1 MRELWKW
8 LLQLLGLRR
17 FTPRPFGKVP
27 MFSTTV
33 EDIGDTGGGGWFRP
47 AYRMQDPA
55 KDPQEPYGSESSGSG
70 NDHGWS
76 NCTMAAGAM
85 AMAFATNGAKAK
97 WGGDMRHHQSDL
109 SGGTDLNDLDQAF
122 AAYDESFSVKS
133 GSGWDDVQR
142 YRKEGRAIV
151 IQGEGNV
158 PGSES
163 FDGGHACV
171 ISPETQSDA
180 SKWLFG
186 DPLATG
192 WQWVSESSIKSWA
205 QAWNS
210 SISFG
215 ITAANPPAAEPE
227 PPTQDPYEP
236 AKPYYPSAHPH
247 DCTPAADAAVAL
259 ARDKDVETWLNY
271 IRQNMPGDIPQPVH
285 DAIEAW
291 NNGPGFWG
299 EAYWRQHTYADPEPP
314 PANAAR
320 WDVSVWPEVVAAWV

>member
-1 MRELWKW
+1 MHELWKW
-8 LLQLLGLRR
+8 LLWKLGLRR
-17 FTPRPFGKVP
+17 FTPPPFGKVP
-27 MFSTTV
+27 MFSQTV
-33 EDIGDTGGGGWFRP
+33 PDIGDTGGGGWYRP
-47 AYRMQDPA
+47 PYRMQDPA
-55 KDPQEPYGSESSGSG
+55 KDPQEPYGSESSGAG

-85 AMAFATNGAKAK
+85 AMGFATNGEKAK
-97 WGGDMRHHQSDL
+97 WGGDMRHHQSDQ

-122 AAYDESFSVKS
+122 AAYSETFIIKS
-133 GSGWDDVQR
+133 GTGWDDVQK

-151 IQGEGNV
+151 IQGQGNV

-171 ISPETQSDA
+171 ILPETQSDA

-215 ITAANPPAAEPE
+215 ITDPNKPPPPDQPPPSNPPG
-227 PPTQDPYEP
+227 
-236 AKPYYPSAHPH
+236 
-247 DCTPAADAAVAL
+247 TPAGPPEKEWCNCEQEVEAAVQRSQDAS
-259 ARDKDVETWLNY
+259 VNEWYEWL
-271 IRQNMPGDIPQPVH
+271 REPQQGDPPQPVA
-285 DAIEAW
+285 DAIAAIQ
-291 NNGPGFWG
+291 NGVGLWG
-299 EAYWRQHTYADPEPP
+299 SGRWRQFIYEPPPPP

-320 WDVSVWPEVVAAWV
+320 WDESMWTIVDAAWV

>member
-1 MRELWKW
+1 MPEWVKW

-17 FTPRPFGKVP
+17 YTPRIRGKVP
-27 MFSTTV
+27 MFSVTV
-33 EDIGDTGGGGWFRP
+33 PDIGDTGGGGWFRP

-55 KDPQEPYGSESSGSG
+55 KDSKEPYGSESSSAG

-76 NCTMAAGAM
+76 NCTMSSGAM
-85 AMAFATNGAKAK
+85 ALAFATDGAKAP

-122 AAYDESFSVKS
+122 AAYDVSFSIKS

-192 WQWVSESSIKSWA
+192 WQWVSESSIKEWA
-205 QAWNS
+205 QRWNS
-210 SISFG
+210 GISFG
-215 ITAANPPAAEPE
+215 ITAANTPAPPPDPEPE
-227 PPTQDPYEP
+227 PDPGHPAPPVEP
-236 AKPYYPSAHPH
+236 IVH
-247 DCTPAADAAVAL
+247 DCGPEAARAVA
-259 ARDKDVETWLNY
+259 RQQDMDVEIWFDWLRN
-271 IRQNMPGDIPQPVH
+271 PGEPIPQPVA
-285 DAIEAW
+285 DALACIQ
-291 NNGPGFWG
+291 NGPGAWG
-299 EAYWRQHTYADPEPP
+299 AGKWRQSIVAPP
-314 PANAAR
+314 PPPPENAAR
-320 WDVSVWPEVVAAWV
+320 WDESIWTIVEAAWV